1 MSAKANLQER
11 ARSQQ
16 QMHLFSGPI
25 KAAPSARARNAMI
38 RVAADKT
45 FSDGIALL
53 ALAYCFGIAT
63 GIFLCSGK
71 DKLKKWG
78 QSSKRGSINLSDLLN
93 SGCEEPLA
101 RILTELPVSAA
112 NLAPKQRLL
121 QTGLNRRGE
130 GAAACTTAGG
140 DGQHSAANLQGP
152 DGRHCPSSNSL
163 TRSGESFGITELS
176 ENKAPRHHAA
186 ANLPGVGSRYGCFS
200 RTKSF
205 DSTAG
210 LSPVKEFDRTGSCPL
225 PCPRTSSAAPASAT
239 VSRQSTPSP
248 SPSRHRAATVS
259 RRSTPSPSPSRHRA
273 AANLPG
279 AGRRYVSSASLFY
292 AEMVKREERGWAL

>member
-1 MSAKANLQER
+1 
-11 ARSQQ
+11 
-16 QMHLFSGPI
+16 
-25 KAAPSARARNAMI
+25 MI
-38 RVAADKT
+38 RVADDET
-45 FSDGIALL
+45 FSDGVALL

-78 QSSKRGSINLSDLLN
+78 QSSKSGSINLSDLLN

-112 NLAPKQRLL
+112 NQAPKQRLL

-163 TRSGESFGITELS
+163 TRSGEAFGITELA

-186 ANLPGVGSRYGCFS
+186 ANLPGAGSRHGCFS
-200 RTKSF
+200 RAKSF
-205 DSTAG
+205 DSTGRLSSLSELAG

-225 PCPRTSSAAPASAT
+225 PCLRTSSAAPAS
-239 VSRQSTPSP
+239 
-248 SPSRHRAATVS
+248 ATVS

-292 AEMVKREERGWAL
+292 AEMVRREERGRAL

>member
-1 MSAKANLQER
+1 
-11 ARSQQ
+11 
-16 QMHLFSGPI
+16 
-25 KAAPSARARNAMI
+25 MI

-186 ANLPGVGSRYGCFS
+186 ANLPGAGSRHGCFS
-200 RTKSF
+200 RTMSKSF

-225 PCPRTSSAAPASAT
+225 PCPRTSSAAPAS
-239 VSRQSTPSP
+239 
-248 SPSRHRAATVS
+248 ATVS